1 MKIRNGF
8 VSNSSSSSFL
18 IWGVRIDGSA
28 FTERKTKETEED
40 EDEEED
46 PDYLYNIIDG
56 SGDLLRTAYDYD
68 EVYCGRCPSQ
78 CRDDETMGDFKTR
91 VQKEVEELLDQHKVE
106 YTNLKFGWLE
116 EAWHD

>member
-18 IWGVRIDGSA
+18 IWGIRIDSSE
-28 FTERKTKETEED
+28 FTEVATKED
-40 EDEEED
+40 GDDDDDGED
-46 PDYLYNIIDG
+46 PDYLYNLMEG
-56 SGDLLRTAYDYD
+56 SDNLMQTAYDND

-78 CRDDETMGDFKTR
+78 CRDDETMGDFKAR
-91 VQKEVEELLDQHKVE
+91 VQKEVEDLLDQHKVE